1 MSPEDSINF
10 KPTPATGQAA
20 SSPHR
25 AAPVSGRQSSN
36 APHPAVAMQR
46 ILLVDDDVELM
57 EMIREYLEPEGFAV
71 DVAYDSETCLANDPE
86 HKDLIVLDVML
97 PGLSGFEVLRRLR
110 QRSSVPVILLT
121 ARDSDTDRVVGLE
134 IGADDYVPKPF
145 NPRELVARIRA
156 VLRRTSSNAL
166 RNGGDLI
173 VGDVQLNTAARTARC
188 HGHLVDLTTA
198 EFNLLAHLL
207 SKAGKIVT
215 RDELSAAAFGRQRTP
230 KVDRN
235 VDTLVSKVRRKLD
248 PEGDIERRIKT
259 VRNIGY
265 FYAFPTDKTEEG
277 KPDAADTTR

>member
-1 MSPEDSINF
+1 
-10 KPTPATGQAA
+10 
-20 SSPHR
+20 
-25 AAPVSGRQSSN
+25 
-36 APHPAVAMQR
+36 MQR
-46 ILLVDDDVELM
+46 ILLVDDDIELV

-86 HKDLIVLDVML
+86 RMDLIVLDVML
-97 PGLSGFEVLRRLR
+97 PGLSGFEVLKRLR

-156 VLRRTSSNAL
+156 ILRRTSSNAA
-166 RNGGDLI
+166 RNGGDLT
-173 VGDVQLNTAARTARC
+173 VGDVQLNVAARTARC
-188 HGHLVDLTTA
+188 KGHLLDLTTA

-207 SKAGKIVT
+207 SKGGQIVT

-230 KVDRN
+230 KIDRN

-248 PEGDIERRIKT
+248 PEGDIEWRIKT
-259 VRNIGY
+259 VRNVGY
-265 FYAFPTDKTEEG
+265 LYAIPADATEEG
-277 KPDAADTTR
+277 KADATDALR